1 MPIHFAR
8 FWTADY
14 RHQYCVRCIGEAPE
28 AAINA
33 NRYVHYVA
41 FVEIDRALL
50 VALQP
55 EYLPAPLHWDEHLLG
70 RVSMQRRAFARLGA
84 YVCHRETHRALL
96 DVRLQGRILGDAHT
110 HHVDNLALIARN
122 ALVKECHVQRLG
134 LFFTCDALAL
144 HRLFRDAR
152 NRFPSNT
159 WIDNRH
165 GLLPVIGRA
174 ARPSLTQIL
183 CLRNRRCTGCGLRR
197 PCYLLWCMSP
207 LLAQSG
213 HANHPPRWSKA

>member
-33 NRYVHYVA
+33 NRYIHYVA

-84 YVCHRETHRALL
+84 YIGDRETHRALL

-134 LFFTCDALAL
+134 LSFTRDALAL

-152 NRFPSNT
+152 NGFTSNT

-165 GLLPVIGRA
+165 GLLLGIGEQPAKPNADIMPAKPTLHRMRLA
-174 ARPSLTQIL
+174 AAMLFAAVHESAFGTKRTCQSPSA
-183 CLRNRRCTGCGLRR
+183 
-197 PCYLLWCMSP
+197 ME
-207 LLAQSG
+207 
-213 HANHPPRWSKA
+213 